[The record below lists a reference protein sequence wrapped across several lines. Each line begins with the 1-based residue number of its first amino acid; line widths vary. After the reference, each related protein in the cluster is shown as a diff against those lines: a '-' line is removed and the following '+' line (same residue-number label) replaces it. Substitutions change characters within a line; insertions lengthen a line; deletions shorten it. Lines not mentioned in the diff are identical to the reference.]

1 LENWKKSGD
10 YVILANMEPLRET
23 LVAKLRGQGIT
34 YLAPSDAVAT
44 APIPSEGA
52 LLVALLEQPDA
63 RLRLA
68 LIPLFI
74 RHTALAGCVRSL
86 VDQIDHKLVIE
97 LQTYYMAAVY
107 LQRFWKSRLSFYLDT
122 TTLLPDLFSQ
132 QLGLPPAEE
141 RFGKHGLYDLADA
154 WQARS
159 RYPFDRLAALNN
171 TMDLFFEQL
180 KLEDVARQYAP
191 TS

>member
-1 LENWKKSGD
+1 
-10 YVILANMEPLRET
+10 MEQLRET
-23 LVAKLRGQGIT
+23 LVAKLREQGIT
-34 YLAPSDAVAT
+34 YLAPSDAVARE
-44 APIPSEGA
+44 PISSDDL

-68 LIPLFI
+68 MIPLLI
-74 RHTALAGCVRSL
+74 RHTELAGCVRAL
-86 VDQIDHKLVIE
+86 INQIDHKLVVE
-97 LQTYYMAAVY
+97 LQTYYTAAVY
-107 LQRFWKSRLSFYLDT
+107 LQRVWKTRLGFYLDT

-154 WQARS
+154 WKARS

-171 TMDLFFEQL
+171 MMDLFFEQL
-180 KLEDVARQYAP
+180 KLESVNIPTNIRTVTNHHAP
-191 TS
+191 TN